1 MAVSH
6 NVGSKH
12 GVAPLEVSVE
22 AGNGGAAEW
31 LDDDGRPRR
40 TGTFWTASAHI
51 VTAVIGSGV
60 LSLAWAIAQLGWV
73 AGPAAMLLFAFVT
86 YYTATLLAECYRTGD
101 PETGKR
107 NYTYMDAVRSN
118 LGGAKVAFCGV
129 IQYANLV
136 GVAIGYT
143 IAASISMKAV
153 RRAGCFH
160 AHGHADPCN
169 SSSTPYM
176 ILFGVVQILFSQI
189 PDFDQIWWLSIVAA
203 VMSFTYSSIGLSLG
217 IAQTICKLL
226 ILQTLLYSWLLTHML
241 RVRAQSM
248 QILFAAN
255 GGFMG
260 SLTGISIGAGVTSTQ
275 KIWHTLQAFGDIAFA
290 YSFSNILIEIQVSN
304 NRDLV
309 LYTALQQDFPPLF
322 LTKAAVL
329 TLVLV
334 QDTIKAPPP
343 SESKVMQKAT
353 RLSVA
358 TTTIFYMLCG
368 CMGYAAFGDKAPDNL
383 LTGFGFFEPFWLIDI
398 ANVAIVV
405 HLVGAYQVFCQP
417 IFAFVERRA
426 AAAWPDSAFVSQ
438 ELRVGPF
445 AVSVFR
451 LTWRSS
457 FVCLTTVVAMLLPFF
472 GNVVGFL
479 GAVSFW
485 PLTVYFPVEMY
496 IKQRRVPR
504 GSTKWICLQTLSV
517 SCLLVSVA
525 AAAGSIADVIDALK
539 VYRPFSG

>member
-1 MAVSH
+1 
-6 NVGSKH
+6 
-12 GVAPLEVSVE
+12 
-22 AGNGGAAEW
+22 
-31 LDDDGRPRR
+31 
-40 TGTFWTASAHI
+40 
-51 VTAVIGSGV
+51 
-60 LSLAWAIAQLGWV
+60 
-73 AGPAAMLLFAFVT
+73 
-86 YYTATLLAECYRTGD
+86 
-101 PETGKR
+101 
-107 NYTYMDAVRSN
+107 
-118 LGGAKVAFCGV
+118 
-129 IQYANLV
+129 
-136 GVAIGYT
+136 
-143 IAASISMKAV
+143 AV

-290 YSFSNILIEIQVSN
+290 YSFSNILIEIQ
-304 NRDLV
+304 
-309 LYTALQQDFPPLF
+309 
-322 LTKAAVL
+322 
-329 TLVLV
+329 
-334 QDTIKAPPP
+334 DTIKAPPP

-405 HLVGAYQVFCQP
+405 HLVGAYQ
-417 IFAFVERRA
+417 
-426 AAAWPDSAFVSQ
+426 
-438 ELRVGPF
+438 
-445 AVSVFR
+445 
-451 LTWRSS
+451 
-457 FVCLTTVVAMLLPFF
+457 
-472 GNVVGFL
+472 
-479 GAVSFW
+479 
-485 PLTVYFPVEMY
+485 
-496 IKQRRVPR
+496 
-504 GSTKWICLQTLSV
+504 
-517 SCLLVSVA
+517 
-525 AAAGSIADVIDALK
+525 
-539 VYRPFSG
+539 